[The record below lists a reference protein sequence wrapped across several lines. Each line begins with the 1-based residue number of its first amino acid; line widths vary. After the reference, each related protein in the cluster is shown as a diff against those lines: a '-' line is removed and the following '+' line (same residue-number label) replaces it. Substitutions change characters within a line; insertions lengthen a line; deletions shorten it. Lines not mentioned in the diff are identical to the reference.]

1 MKTMQ
6 PNMHLMHL
14 QRGLIYLLLKHMD
27 VIYEAADK
35 SVVENFR
42 EIEEMLNTP
51 KNKKVKE
58 KNKNIIYVNF
68 DKDTIH

>member
-1 MKTMQ
+1 
-6 PNMHLMHL
+6 
-14 QRGLIYLLLKHMD
+14 MD